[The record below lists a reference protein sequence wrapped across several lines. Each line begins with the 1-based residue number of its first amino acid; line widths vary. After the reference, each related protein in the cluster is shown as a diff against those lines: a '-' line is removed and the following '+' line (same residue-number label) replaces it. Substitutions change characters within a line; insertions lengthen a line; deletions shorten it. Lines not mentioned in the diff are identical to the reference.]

1 MQLVVVD
8 TERSRA
14 AGATVFGLE
23 DTIDDARVLDRPLS
37 AWRAGAAEA
46 GEVVTGPA
54 LVVARDVFVSDG
66 FRAACAAAM
75 GSVTTAAR
83 VRAKRDTALFDAD
96 PLGLGA
102 RDDAGHHLLDAWII
116 PAGVSFAAR
125 DDDAQRRAPPVDLL
139 VRERVVQVP
148 ADKEAVGADTLA
160 LRFSSATYGTVS
172 HFAALQR
179 TNLHALMGR
188 ALEGAPLAKLAR
200 YFVASLRAFAFTGPR
215 VARALSRVGTGCE
228 IHPTAVVEGSRLGD
242 FVEVGPHAVV
252 RGCHVG
258 NDVRIDAQAICELSV
273 LGDHARVQRRAM
285 VNASTV
291 YPSARVGG
299 ILQLAVVGRESATKM
314 FAVGTDMRL
323 DGPVRVQS
331 PSGLRAIDQGYMG
344 VCIGHGAFVGSGVWI
359 APGRVV
365 PAGARVG
372 RRREEMWMGDGA

>member
-1 MQLVVVD
+1 VQLVVVD

-14 AGATVFGLE
+14 AGSLVFGL
-23 DTIDDARVLDRPLS
+23 DDPLDDARVLERPLS
-37 AWRAGAAEA
+37 AWRSGASEA
-46 GEVVTGPA
+46 GDEVMGPA

-66 FRAACAAAM
+66 FRAACAIAM
-75 GSVTTAAR
+75 GSVTTTAR

-96 PLGLGA
+96 PLGTGA
-102 RDDAGHHLLDAWII
+102 RDDGGHLLLDAWIV
-116 PAGVSFAAR
+116 PAGVSFAANNN
-125 DDDAQRRAPPVDLL
+125 DAQRGAPPVDLV
-139 VRERVVQVP
+139 VRERVVDVP
-148 ADKEAVGADTLA
+148 ADKEVVGADTLA

-172 HFAALQR
+172 HFATLQR

-200 YFVASLRAFAFTGPR
+200 YFAASLRAFAFTGPR
-215 VARALSRVGTGCE
+215 VARALSRTGTGCE

-252 RGCHVG
+252 RGCHIG

-273 LGDHARVQRRAM
+273 IGERARVQRRAM

-291 YPSARVGG
+291 YPGARVGG

-314 FAVGTDMRL
+314 FAVGTDMKL
-323 DGPVRVQS
+323 DGPVRVMT
-331 PSGLRAIDQGYMG
+331 PTGLRPVDQGYMG

-372 RRREEMWMGDGA
+372 RRREEMWTGD